1 MPSESKEGKC
11 IHSFPPWEVPRKRKL
26 RGMLKGRDC
35 YDPIEENLF
44 TSKGGEITTHN
55 RFSPIA
61 DYYNMKEVLLDD
73 EKIPDSYPVQD
84 KKIPRK
90 VYFKNQEDFIM
101 KSDSDSFCFENCLSN
116 NYNSF
121 MYNNKFNFCSGYF
134 PEFILLPHVDRQLDS
149 KDTFIDCKNSKY
161 KNDDSNLYLN
171 YFPKFCDGKYTKQLS
186 NANSKYNN
194 YYFHKMKPIYKIC
207 KKLWKPQK
215 YSPCYGIV
223 AKGSG
228 IGTLGDTNYVYQYKH
243 SYQYNNIK
251 NKYNNNNNSS
261 NSNYKNYKYNAYN
274 NNSKNKN
281 KNQ

>member
-1 MPSESKEGKC
+1 MPSKGNECKC
-11 IHSFPPWEVPRKRKL
+11 LHSFPPWEVPRKRKL

-61 DYYNMKEVLLDD
+61 DYYNLKEVLHDD
-73 EKIPDSYPVQD
+73 EKKPDLHPVQD
-84 KKIPRK
+84 KKISRK
-90 VYFKNQEDFIM
+90 VYFKNHEDFIM
-101 KSDSDSFCFENCLSN
+101 RSDSDSFCCENCLNN
-116 NYNSF
+116 NYDSF
-121 MYNNKFNFCSGYF
+121 MYTNKINFCSGYF

-161 KNDDSNLYLN
+161 KNDDNNLYLN

-207 KKLWKPQK
+207 KKLWKPQEK
-215 YSPCYGIV
+215 SPGYGIV
-223 AKGSG
+223 ADGSG
-228 IGTLGDTNYVYQYKH
+228 IGTMGDINYIHQYKY
-243 SYQYNNIK
+243 SYKYSHQYKYSNNR
-251 NKYNNNNNSS
+251 YYGNNNSS
-261 NSNYKNYKYNAYN
+261 N
-274 NNSKNKN
+274 NKN
-281 KNQ
+281 KIK